1 MIGMTTVQK
10 NHRMFEQVLHQI
22 REYITSCNLVAGDKL
37 MTERELASFL
47 QVSRSSVRE
56 ALRIL
61 EMFDVIHS
69 KPGEGTVLKTP
80 HIPKILTNMLPFF
93 TIPTETSV
101 ELLESRKVLEGG
113 IAKLAAKR
121 RKDADIRLMQGV
133 MERMVAAA
141 DLENMIQADIDFHL
155 FLAKAAYNNTLS
167 DILILVSDLVTPNL
181 YTVRVQTQ
189 MISGANAEF
198 TRQHQAILQAII
210 DKDGRRAAEEMERH
224 IDYTIQ
230 LIKSL
235 DPTPNDG

>member
-1 MIGMTTVQK
+1 MTTVQK

-121 RKDADIRLMQGV
+121 RKDATSV
-133 MERMVAAA
+133 
-141 DLENMIQADIDFHL
+141 
-155 FLAKAAYNNTLS
+155 
-167 DILILVSDLVTPNL
+167 
-181 YTVRVQTQ
+181 
-189 MISGANAEF
+189 
-198 TRQHQAILQAII
+198 
-210 DKDGRRAAEEMERH
+210 
-224 IDYTIQ
+224 
-230 LIKSL
+230 
-235 DPTPNDG
+235 

>member
-1 MIGMTTVQK
+1 MTTVQK

-93 TIPTETSV
+93 TIPTEHPLNYWNPGRCLRAV
-101 ELLESRKVLEGG
+101 LLNWR
-113 IAKLAAKR
+113 
-121 RKDADIRLMQGV
+121 Q
-133 MERMVAAA
+133 
-141 DLENMIQADIDFHL
+141 
-155 FLAKAAYNNTLS
+155 
-167 DILILVSDLVTPNL
+167 
-181 YTVRVQTQ
+181 
-189 MISGANAEF
+189 NAEK
-198 TRQHQAILQAII
+198 TRHPFNARRHGA
-210 DKDGRRAAEEMERH
+210 DGC
-224 IDYTIQ
+224 
-230 LIKSL
+230 SC
-235 DPTPNDG
+235 